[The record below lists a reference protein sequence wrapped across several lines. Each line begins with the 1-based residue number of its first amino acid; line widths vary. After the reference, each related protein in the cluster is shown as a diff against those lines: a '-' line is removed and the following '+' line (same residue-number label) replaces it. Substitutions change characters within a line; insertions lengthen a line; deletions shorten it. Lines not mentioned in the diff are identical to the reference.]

1 MQESDRKAPSDMAVL
16 RQPQQGL
23 GTRRLPGLSGLHG
36 GAVAPVAEPAARSHT
51 LDSLSSA
58 FASELALL
66 ADEARQEGLATA
78 RQVASKALAEQQQ
91 EQSRQWQKKE
101 SALRL
106 ALEQEQ
112 QRMSALA
119 EALARQSEKAVEAMQ
134 PVVGRLALAVV
145 TRVLGQHLVSRPL
158 VADLAAQAVEQY
170 RLGNPLRI
178 RVSAAD
184 YASLSASAGE
194 EGPLACFQV
203 DHEAAVGSCVI
214 DFGAG
219 QLDAGLETQLAAIKQ
234 ALLPDSQGDDRVAP
248 A

>member
-1 MQESDRKAPSDMAVL
+1 MQELDPKGVLDAGVL
-16 RQPQQGL
+16 RQPQQSL
-23 GTRRLPGLSGLHG
+23 GTRRLPGLHSGAAAPT
-36 GAVAPVAEPAARSHT
+36 AVPDARNHT
-51 LDSLSSA
+51 LDSLRST
-58 FASELALL
+58 FAAELALL
-66 ADEARQEGLATA
+66 ADEARQRGLAEA
-78 RQVASKALAEQQQ
+78 RQAASIALTEQQQ
-91 EQSRQWQKKE
+91 EQTRQWQKKE

-112 QRMSALA
+112 QRLSDLAQALTQ
-119 EALARQSEKAVEAMQ
+119 QSEQALEAMQ

-145 TRVLGQHLVSRPL
+145 MRVLGQHLISRPL

-170 RLGNPLRI
+170 RLSEPLRI

-184 YASLSASAGE
+184 YASLTANAAE
-194 EGPLACFQV
+194 EGRLAYFQI
-203 DHEAAVGSCVI
+203 DHDATVGSCLI

-234 ALLPDSQGDDRVAP
+234 ALLQDAQGEGRVAH

>member
-1 MQESDRKAPSDMAVL
+1 MQEPDPKITADAGVL
-16 RQPQQGL
+16 RQPQQSL
-23 GTRRLPGLSGLHG
+23 GTRRLPGLHSGV
-36 GAVAPVAEPAARSHT
+36 VAPTATPDARSHT
-51 LDSLSSA
+51 LDSLRST
-58 FASELALL
+58 FAAELALL
-66 ADEARQEGLATA
+66 ADEARQSGLAAA
-78 RQVASKALAEQQQ
+78 RDAASKALAEQQQ

-112 QRMSALA
+112 QRLSDLAQALTK
-119 EALARQSEKAVEAMQ
+119 QSEQALEAMQ

-145 TRVLGQHLVSRPL
+145 MRVLGQHLVSRPL

-170 RLGNPLRI
+170 RLSEPLRI

-184 YASLSASAGE
+184 YASLTANAAE
-194 EGPLACFQV
+194 EGRLACFQI
-203 DHEAAVGSCVI
+203 DHNAAVGSCLI

-234 ALLPDSQGDDRVAP
+234 ALLQDTQGEGCVAH

>member
-1 MQESDRKAPSDMAVL
+1 MQEPDLQGAPDVGVL
-16 RQPQQGL
+16 RQPQQSL
-23 GTRRLPGLSGLHG
+23 GTRRLPGLHSG
-36 GAVAPVAEPAARSHT
+36 AAAPTAAPDARSHT
-51 LDSLSSA
+51 LDSLRST
-58 FASELALL
+58 FAAELALL
-66 ADEARQEGLATA
+66 ADEAKKNGLAAA
-78 RQVASKALAEQQQ
+78 REAASKALAEQQQ
-91 EQSRQWQKKE
+91 EQARQWQKKE

-112 QRMSALA
+112 QRLSDLAQALA
-119 EALARQSEKAVEAMQ
+119 KQSEQALAAMQ

-145 TRVLGQHLVSRPL
+145 MRVLGQHLVSRPL

-170 RLGNPLRI
+170 RLSEPLRI

-184 YASLSASAGE
+184 YASLTANAAE
-194 EGPLACFQV
+194 EGRLACFQI
-203 DHEAAVGSCVI
+203 DHDAAVGSCLI

-234 ALLPDSQGDDRVAP
+234 ALLQDAQGEGRVAH